1 MTDPRQTQ
9 RVTNACEFNFQIL
22 AAPPCATFCPLVTQA
37 LPKEVF
43 IEEIQQVLVRV
54 LDERHFAIEHH
65 SAQCIV
71 REILDRAF
79 PFLRPGGREDRNHME
94 GNVNALRN
102 VLLKGPSKSLL
113 KNIGRS
119 CLAHYLCIAHIST
132 CSISV
137 GQVMHAPHLTSIP
150 DRCVSADGR
159 TG

>member
-22 AAPPCATFCPLVTQA
+22 TAPPRATFCPLVTQA

-71 REILDRAF
+71 REILDRAV

-94 GNVNALRN
+94 GNVNAQRSTKRFT
-102 VLLKGPSKSLL
+102 KGPSKSLL
-113 KNIGRS
+113 LSRVVLPTQK
-119 CLAHYLCIAHIST
+119 Y
-132 CSISV
+132 
-137 GQVMHAPHLTSIP
+137 
-150 DRCVSADGR
+150 
-159 TG
+159 